1 MTRTPTPS
9 VTPSVALLTM
19 PSSMPMELV
28 ARYSKY
34 RSAYS
39 PPAESASLRY
49 DSRSRSVMPNRRAKS
64 DAEKPILRAY
74 HAVFDSRSLRLSDL
88 KIADKLWTMTSG
100 MIGVSAFLL
109 FAATAAGAPVEVR
122 YSEVSEHRLLRLRP
136 IRTDGPRHRTSV
148 KLSVV
153 VDPEGKVESVQAT
166 S

>member
-49 DSRSRSVMPNRRAKS
+49 DSRSRSVMANRWANS
-64 DAEKPILRAY
+64 DAEKLILRAY
-74 HAVFDSRSLRLSDL
+74 HAGVRRQIFKDQVVSGSFPLAAIGAHGRAFRLFSPQRSGTGRVPAAIHRTQTRCRYLEFTVLGRSSPP
-88 KIADKLWTMTSG
+88 MTERSN
-100 MIGVSAFLL
+100 SC
-109 FAATAAGAPVEVR
+109 
-122 YSEVSEHRLLRLRP
+122 LLR
-136 IRTDGPRHRTSV
+136 
-148 KLSVV
+148 
-153 VDPEGKVESVQAT
+153 A
-166 S
+166 

>member
-19 PSSMPMELV
+19 PSSIPIELV

-49 DSRSRSVMPNRRAKS
+49 DSRSRSVMANRRANS

-74 HAVFDSRSLRLSDL
+74 HGPFIQIFKDQVV
-88 KIADKLWTMTSG
+88 SG
-100 MIGVSAFLL
+100 SFPL
-109 FAATAAGAPVEVR
+109 AAIDAYGSC
-122 YSEVSEHRLLRLRP
+122 YL
-136 IRTDGPRHRTSV
+136 
-148 KLSVV
+148 
-153 VDPEGKVESVQAT
+153 
-166 S
+166 